1 MIKDGSVVTIKPS
14 EALSIMRLDNLIGR
28 EATIIQDLTSIA
40 RLNKGFMVELTESY
54 MDETEWFIP
63 IESIIDEDE

>member
-14 EALSIMRLDNLIGR
+14 EALSIMRLDYLIGR
-28 EATIIQDLTSIA
+28 EATIIQDLTSIT

>member
-14 EALSIMRLDNLIGR
+14 EALSIMRLDYLIGR

>member
-1 MIKDGSVVTIKPS
+1 MIKEGNVITIKPS
-14 EALSIMRLDNLIGR
+14 EALSIMRLEYLVGR
-28 EATIIQDLTSIA
+28 EAAIVQDLTSIE

-63 IESIIDEDE
+63 IESIIDENE